1 MKRKFALLLLG
12 AMVIQL
18 LAGCAAP
25 ATTPAPEPTQAPSVT
40 EPTAVPEPQPVLK
53 IGVSVSQTGATA
65 NLGSNLKDGYAF
77 WMDRVNELGGIQV
90 GDKKYLVEL
99 VYYDDA
105 SDAETSVKLTEKLIT
120 DDEVSFLFG
129 PFGSG
134 TTNATSAVGEKYEVL
149 TFASMANANSI
160 YERGFK
166 YTFGILPLAGTQA
179 RPGLELAKAKGL
191 KTVAIVTPDDLWPRT
206 VAEGAKKLAEDMGLE
221 VVYFQAYP
229 KGANDLSSMISQMK
243 ALAPD
248 ALVGTGYEAE
258 CILMT
263 RQMKELKFNADVV
276 VFSGATTYF
285 DFIKSVG
292 VDSNGILGLDWWTKE
307 ASWSGGIFGDAATY
321 AKDFQAEFGYEPRYV
336 SAAASAAGEIL
347 RLALEAA
354 GTTETEAVK
363 QALLNLD
370 AEIFFGKFNFD
381 ETGANTAGSA
391 MGTQIVWS
399 DAANY
404 KFFLVWP
411 LAVQLQE
418 PLFPKPFWG
427 DLK

>member
-134 TTNATSAVGEKYEVL
+134 TTNATSA
-149 TFASMANANSI
+149 
-160 YERGFK
+160 R
-166 YTFGILPLAGTQA
+166 
-179 RPGLELAKAKGL
+179 
-191 KTVAIVTPDDLWPRT
+191 
-206 VAEGAKKLAEDMGLE
+206 
-221 VVYFQAYP
+221 
-229 KGANDLSSMISQMK
+229 
-243 ALAPD
+243 
-248 ALVGTGYEAE
+248 LV
-258 CILMT
+258 
-263 RQMKELKFNADVV
+263 F
-276 VFSGATTYF
+276 
-285 DFIKSVG
+285 
-292 VDSNGILGLDWWTKE
+292 
-307 ASWSGGIFGDAATY
+307 WS
-321 AKDFQAEFGYEPRYV
+321 R
-336 SAAASAAGEIL
+336 
-347 RLALEAA
+347 
-354 GTTETEAVK
+354 
-363 QALLNLD
+363 
-370 AEIFFGKFNFD
+370 
-381 ETGANTAGSA
+381 
-391 MGTQIVWS
+391 
-399 DAANY
+399 
-404 KFFLVWP
+404 
-411 LAVQLQE
+411 
-418 PLFPKPFWG
+418 
-427 DLK
+427 